1 MSTIDLNFDQKEN
14 WVIFDSDSL
23 MSYFKKSDQI
33 LTFADLHTM
42 NKNPSDCLSIG
53 CLFQKMPGCSEG
65 YLSNVF
71 QAVLHSKEWE
81 NIKNS
86 KTSAFL

>member
-1 MSTIDLNFDQKEN
+1 M
-14 WVIFDSDSL
+14 VFDSDSL
-23 MSYFKKSDQI
+23 MQYFKKSDQI
-33 LTFADLHTM
+33 LTFADIFTKDR
-42 NKNPSDCLSIG
+42 NIDDYLSIG

-81 NIKNS
+81 NIKNL
-86 KTSAFL
+86 KTSENLFI